1 MSEELSRKQYN
12 ACNSNYLLRF
22 CSLEFL
28 PAVELRHQGTYTTL
42 LMSPL
47 LPSYLFMSIAITSTI
62 ELYPSLVFFFFPWF
76 FSYFFPLSIVLVPT
90 ALY

>member
-47 LPSYLFMSIAITSTI
+47 LPSYLFMSIAITVALLMVT
-62 ELYPSLVFFFFPWF
+62 LMV
-76 FSYFFPLSIVLVPT
+76 PLR
-90 ALY
+90 